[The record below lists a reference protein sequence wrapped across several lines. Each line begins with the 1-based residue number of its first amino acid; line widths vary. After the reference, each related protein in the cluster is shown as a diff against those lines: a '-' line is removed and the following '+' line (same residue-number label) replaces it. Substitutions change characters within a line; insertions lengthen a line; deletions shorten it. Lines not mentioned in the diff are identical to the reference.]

1 MGRTGRPPKPTAQH
15 KLEGTFRPDRA
26 PAHPFTPELGAPARP
41 EWLDAEGRREWDRVV
56 PVLVKAGVLAPVDG
70 GRLADYCAAHA
81 LAVRASRKYQREGL
95 MVRPEYGPKATH
107 PMIKIAREA
116 RAQANR
122 LGIEF
127 GLTPASRS
135 RLAAPPPVVHDA
147 TAEFLGIRAV
157 PT

>member
-15 KLEGTFRPDRA
+15 KLEGTFRPDRV
-26 PAHPFTPELGAPARP
+26 PAHTFTPELGAPARP

-70 GRLADYCAAHA
+70 GRLADYCAAHS

-95 MVRPEYGPKATH
+95 MVKPDYGPKVTH

-135 RLAAPPPVVHDA
+135 RLDAPPPVVHDEV
-147 TAEFLGIRAV
+147 AEFLGLAV
-157 PT
+157 VPR